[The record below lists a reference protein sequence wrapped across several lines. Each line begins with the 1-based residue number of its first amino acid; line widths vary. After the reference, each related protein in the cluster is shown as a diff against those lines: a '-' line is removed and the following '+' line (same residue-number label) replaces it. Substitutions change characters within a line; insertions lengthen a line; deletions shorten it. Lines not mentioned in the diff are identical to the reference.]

1 MNDQNFSLKG
11 VIQKAKE
18 YFKNWKDLSGLIV
31 VERLSTIISGLLID
45 VLMVF
50 LGLIILI
57 FLSFSLAF
65 YLGQVTGSTAL
76 GFLLVSGIYLLL
88 VIVIALLKAKIK
100 EMLINLSIRKIF
112 NNHNEAD
119 GN

>member
-18 YFKNWKDLSGLIV
+18 YFKNWKDLSALIV

-65 YLGQVTGSTAL
+65 YLGEVTGSTAL
-76 GFLLVSGIYLLL
+76 GFLLVSGTYLLL
-88 VIVIALLKAKIK
+88 VIIIASLKAKIK
-100 EMLINLSIRKIF
+100 DKLINLSIRKIF